1 MTRNVFA
8 LASAIVLVAA
18 CSSSSGGASS
28 APSPAESTAASP
40 AASEAASGS
49 AAAGGGT
56 IKLGGGFALTGD
68 ESALDLPASNGANLA
83 VKEINAAGGVNGS
96 QIDFIVHDSQYKM
109 DVTAQTA
116 KQFVEQDKVPLFI
129 GYTDTDSVLAA
140 GPTFQAAKIPF
151 ITVGATSPKIPT
163 QVGDMMFLACFGDNV
178 QAAVGAEYSYK
189 TFGHNAYFL
198 WDKGVE
204 YTTLL
209 GGYFKSRFTELG
221 GTIALEDSYDDKAS
235 DFSAQITKI
244 KALSPQPD
252 FYYVAAM
259 PYNIGPLVKQFRD
272 AGITGPI
279 VGGDGYD
286 TPDLVKVAGAA
297 AENVFFTTHALM
309 DATGGTEGIKKIIA
323 AYKAEYGNDPENAF
337 AALGYDTVYLMA
349 DAVKRAGGTDSA
361 AVKSAIEATKDFPG
375 ITGAITF
382 SADSHVPQ
390 KGVTV
395 IAIKN
400 GAFTL
405 GAEVVPEKVPAP

>member
-49 AAAGGGT
+49 AAAGGT

-68 ESALDLPASNGANLA
+68 ESALDLPAANGAKLA
-83 VKEINAAGGVNGS
+83 VKQINAAGGVNGS

-178 QAAVGAEYSYK
+178 QAAVGAEYSFK

-309 DATGGTEGIKKIIA
+309 DATGGTAGIKKFITD
-323 AYKAEYGNDPENAF
+323 YKAEYGNDPENAF

>member
-1 MTRNVFA
+1 MRNVFA
-8 LASAIVLVAA
+8 LASVIVLVAA
-18 CSSSSGGASS
+18 CSTSSPGGASS
-28 APSPAESTAASP
+28 AASP
-40 AASEAASGS
+40 AGSASASAAASESASGS

-68 ESALDLPASNGANLA
+68 ESALDLPAANGAKLA

-309 DATGGTEGIKKIIA
+309 DATGGTDGIKKFMA